1 MVSSRYYSPE
11 LGRFIQPADVS
22 SLDPQSINGLNLY
35 TYANNNPIVA
45 SYSNSD
51 STMSEFSVDNN
62 LITFENS
69 QTPINSSIFNQT
81 IKGSFKSG
89 LWSGNISLT
98 GLYADWNARAQIS
111 LRKGTFKLGV
121 AGKFS
126 LVNNSGQIGFGTD
139 DLKFSIKG
147 VGDLGTISGMAGIF
161 IDPRENY
168 YIIGVEAEAA
178 VLSGRIGGQ
187 LEIFGLQIEGGVSGK
202 VLAIG
207 GKFGIGY
214 NDGELYY
221 HSGFSVLF
229 GWDIYIRIRF
239 DKLFR

>member
-1 MVSSRYYSPE
+1 
-11 LGRFIQPADVS
+11 
-22 SLDPQSINGLNLY
+22 
-35 TYANNNPIVA
+35 
-45 SYSNSD
+45 
-51 STMSEFSVDNN
+51 MSEFSVDNN
-62 LITFENS
+62 YITFENS
-69 QTPINSSIFNQT
+69 QTPVNSSIFNQT

-89 LWSGNISLT
+89 LWSGNISFT

-139 DLKFSIKG
+139 DLNFSIKG
-147 VGDLGTISGMAGIF
+147 VGDFWTISGMAGIF

-214 NDGELYY
+214 NDGEFYY

-239 DKLFR
+239 DKIFR